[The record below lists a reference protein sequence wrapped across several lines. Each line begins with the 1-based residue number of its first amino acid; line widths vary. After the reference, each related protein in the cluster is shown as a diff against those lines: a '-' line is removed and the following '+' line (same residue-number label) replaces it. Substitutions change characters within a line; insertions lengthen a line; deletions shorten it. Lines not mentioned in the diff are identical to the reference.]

1 MRNPGKNNFRI
12 CRSVGLL
19 TPSIYH
25 VTSKWSYFPMWYILH
40 IVLFSMYI
48 CYVSDEEVLIN
59 HRSRSSLLV
68 DDFLFSHDVY
78 VWTVLLLVT
87 HSD

>member
-1 MRNPGKNNFRI
+1 
-12 CRSVGLL
+12 
-19 TPSIYH
+19 
-25 VTSKWSYFPMWYILH
+25 MWYILH

>member
-1 MRNPGKNNFRI
+1 
-12 CRSVGLL
+12 
-19 TPSIYH
+19 
-25 VTSKWSYFPMWYILH
+25 MWYILH

-59 HRSRSSLLV
+59 RRSRSSLLV